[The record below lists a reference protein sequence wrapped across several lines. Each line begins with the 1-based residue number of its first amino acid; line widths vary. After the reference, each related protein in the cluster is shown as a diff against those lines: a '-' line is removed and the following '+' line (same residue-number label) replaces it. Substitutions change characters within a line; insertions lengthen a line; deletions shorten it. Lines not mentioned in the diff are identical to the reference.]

1 MRKVLVCLDGSPL
14 AETVLPCVE
23 EVASCC
29 QCKVVLLRVVYPSSI
44 PCGGVV
50 TPGVALELKEKWAKP
65 TEVEAQ
71 AYLDCLAES
80 LREKGLDVESVT
92 LRGIPSEAIVRYA
105 EDNGID
111 LIAMAT
117 HRRSGIGRLVF
128 GSVAD
133 FVLRELGMPM
143 LVVKPQGDSA

>member
-1 MRKVLVCLDGSPL
+1 LSYVI
-14 AETVLPCVE
+14 

-29 QCKVVLLRVVYPSSI
+29 RCKVVLLRVVYPSSM
-44 PCGGVV
+44 PCGTVV
-50 TPGVALELKEKWAKP
+50 TPGPAPGLHEKWAKA
-65 TEVEAQ
+65 TEAEAE
-71 AYLDCLAES
+71 AYLDSVAQS
-80 LREKGLDVESVT
+80 LRETGLEVESVI
-92 LRGIPSEAIVRYA
+92 LQGIPSEVIVRYA
-105 EDNGID
+105 QGNGID

-117 HRRSGIGRLVF
+117 HRRSGVGRLVF

>member
-1 MRKVLVCLDGSPL
+1 MPYVI
-14 AETVLPCVE
+14 

-29 QCKVVLLRVVYPSSI
+29 RCKVVLLCVLHPSGI
-44 PCGGVV
+44 PCGSVV
-50 TPGVALELKEKWAKP
+50 TRGPALDLREKWAKA
-65 TEVEAQ
+65 TEAEAEV
-71 AYLDCLAES
+71 YLDGVARS
-80 LREKGLDVESVT
+80 LQDKGLEVESVT
-92 LRGIPSEAIVRYA
+92 LRGIPSEVIVGYA
-105 EDNGID
+105 EGNGID
-111 LIAMAT
+111 LIAIAT